1 MESGEVECG
10 GGAHK
15 GVSGDDLEYSCVS
28 LTSSDI
34 RCARG
39 GDGGSDVRSSHAVE
53 VAVKK
58 EKERMQGEIEKLSKE
73 WEIERASERKAV
85 RDREQEQA
93 TAKENESER
102 QRERDRVKD
111 QGHRRLLTLER
122 KSQTVSEELAHQQAC
137 AREYEKE
144 REQRLED
151 EHLRLCAHVDAVE
164 RLEEAVATVE
174 NAMSFIVGHRQRARE
189 RKTVQEE
196 ERIRD
201 RVAAVAAEEHVND
214 AGRGEVEGKKEEEQE
229 DQEEEN
235 NDPELMCSQ
244 LMMEVK
250 REREELRGTL
260 LALAE
265 SRFSFA
271 DDSSPAGQVQLLK
284 NALKRASQYVA
295 TLCHELDEVHAANE
309 KALALAPHLLSVQ
322 DALAR
327 SRMSMHDFS
336 RVLGLLPLSPQASPL
351 SHPWPPRGG
360 GSGGLSGAA
369 ALAAHRADP
378 AAGTGPATCID
389 ALTEQVA
396 GVRSEALVLAE
407 RMGVLTDALQR
418 SPAARSRA

>member
-1 MESGEVECG
+1 MEAAREIEREHRSSFWKLPGVGAFLEVDKGGGGSASTGSTGSTGEVRGERVGGSRVGTAAAFLKHTGDPPELAAAIRPYAPVPSAGGEGGCGGGGLCAPLPEVTRIVLSSTDKRGGGVGVQKLLHAYLAHATQAPATAQLPSALRARAAMESGEVECG

-15 GVSGDDLEYSCVS
+15 GVCGDDLEYSCVS

-93 TAKENESER
+93 TAKENDSER
-102 QRERDRVKD
+102 QRERDREKD
-111 QGHRRLLTLER
+111 QGLRRLLTLER

-174 NAMSFIVGHRQRARE
+174 NAMSFIVGHMQRARE
-189 RKTVQEE
+189 RQTVQEE

-244 LMMEVK
+244 LMMEVSY
-250 REREELRGTL
+250 
-260 LALAE
+260 A
-265 SRFSFA
+265 
-271 DDSSPAGQVQLLK
+271 
-284 NALKRASQYVA
+284 
-295 TLCHELDEVHAANE
+295 
-309 KALALAPHLLSVQ
+309 
-322 DALAR
+322 
-327 SRMSMHDFS
+327 
-336 RVLGLLPLSPQASPL
+336 
-351 SHPWPPRGG
+351 
-360 GSGGLSGAA
+360 
-369 ALAAHRADP
+369 
-378 AAGTGPATCID
+378 
-389 ALTEQVA
+389 
-396 GVRSEALVLAE
+396 
-407 RMGVLTDALQR
+407 
-418 SPAARSRA
+418 